1 MIKLRQHYLPGP
13 GRFRDTM
20 DLLLL
25 SMRLQGGRRFWLIPL
40 LPLAWLLLQGLFQVL
55 GWLETD
61 FSPVDAQNALIGLPL
76 TVLGIGLGIQIIA
89 GEIEDRTLEV
99 CYTVPGGAS
108 RIWFSKLAAMV
119 LLLTT
124 AGALLAAG
132 TSLFLTDYPLTAL
145 YGAWQG
151 AVFYMVLG
159 MSLGALTGNRMS
171 AGLFA
176 GALLILNAFVTGV
189 GTNPTRYSPLFN
201 PLALA
206 ETPMDAAQIM
216 AWTIQNRIGTA
227 LAVCALLALTLAR
240 AERRELLLSEG
251 G

>member
-1 MIKLRQHYLPGP
+1 MIDLRRHLPTP

-20 DLLLL
+20 ELLLL

-40 LPLAWLLLQGLFQVL
+40 LPLAWLLLQGVRQVL
-55 GWLETD
+55 GWVDSD
-61 FSPVDAQNALIGLPL
+61 FGPVDAQNALVGLPL

-108 RIWFSKLAAMV
+108 RIWFSKLAATV
-119 LLLTT
+119 LLLTI
-124 AGALLAAG
+124 AEALLAAG
-132 TSLFLTDYPLTAL
+132 TSLFITDYPMAAL

-151 AVFYMVLG
+151 AVFYLVLG
-159 MSLGALTGNRMS
+159 MSLGALTGNKMS

-176 GALLILNAFVTGV
+176 GALLIINALVTGFGV
-189 GTNPTRYSPLFN
+189 NPTRYSPLFN

-206 ETPMDAAQIM
+206 DTPMDAAQIM

-227 LAVCALLALTLAR
+227 LAICALLALTLAR